1 MPRTLDIIIEQT
13 ARIAGTIRQVLDLT
27 RREPPRRSRANLGL
41 LMESARE
48 LLAPLAQKK
57 RIEIVVQAPE
67 DASELVDANQIRQ
80 VIMNLVMNAIH
91 AMEGPGQITLRL
103 SPEPS
108 SPHLNGHD
116 LNGND
121 PSGQAAAGWV
131 LSVED
136 QGPGIPEENLG
147 KIFEPFFTTKPLG
160 DGTGLGLSIVAGIV
174 QEHGGTIGV
183 ESPPG
188 RGATFTVRLPRAASP
203 EEVS

>member
-1 MPRTLDIIIEQT
+1 
-13 ARIAGTIRQVLDLT
+13 
-27 RREPPRRSRANLGL
+27 
-41 LMESARE
+41 MESARE

-91 AMEGPGQITLRL
+91 AMNGPGQITLRL
-103 SPEPS
+103 GRDSGRDS
-108 SPHLNGHD
+108 SGR
-116 LNGND
+116 G
-121 PSGQAAAGWV
+121 SESQAEEGWV

-147 KIFEPFFTTKPLG
+147 KIFEPFFTTKPVG

-188 RGATFTVRLPRAASP
+188 RGATFTVRLPRSVSL